1 MRPAIPSLVSRQIDM
16 EFYMY
21 ANSMQNVT
29 SSGLLIYSV
38 KGEQFPGKEPIAVD
52 LHEYVASL

>member
-1 MRPAIPSLVSRQIDM
+1 
-16 EFYMY
+16 
-21 ANSMQNVT
+21 MQNVT

-52 LHEYVASL
+52 LHEYVSSLWRYDSRLFIADLT